1 MSKGIPTGLTVAFL
15 ILLGGS
21 LIAACATGQQQVD
34 TPDTQAPTPTEAPA
48 SEELLPALDG
58 QALVQERCTECH
70 NLGRVERARKTEA
83 GWKANVERMVKMGAQ
98 LSQKEQTAVIQY
110 LAETYP
116 Q

>member
-1 MSKGIPTGLTVAFL
+1 MSKGMIAALTVAFL

-48 SEELLPALDG
+48 TKELLPALDG

-70 NLGRVERARKTEA
+70 SLGRVERARKTEA
-83 GWKANVERMVKMGAQ
+83 GWKANVERMVKKGTQ

>member
-1 MSKGIPTGLTVAFL
+1 MSKGMAAGLTVAFL

-21 LIAACATGQQQVD
+21 LIAACTMGQQQVA
-34 TPDTQAPTPTEAPA
+34 TPDTQAPTPTEGPA
-48 SEELLPALDG
+48 TEELLPAPDG
-58 QALVQERCTECH
+58 QALVQERCTDCH
-70 NLGRVERARKTEA
+70 SLERVERARKA
-83 GWKANVERMVKMGAQ
+83 KAEWQATVERMVKKGAQ

>member
-1 MSKGIPTGLTVAFL
+1 MSKGMIAALTVAFL

-48 SEELLPALDG
+48 TKDLLPALDG

-70 NLGRVERARKTEA
+70 SLGRVERAGKTEA
-83 GWKANVERMVKMGAQ
+83 GWKANVERMVKKGTQ
-98 LSQKEQTAVIQY
+98 LSQKEQIAVIQY